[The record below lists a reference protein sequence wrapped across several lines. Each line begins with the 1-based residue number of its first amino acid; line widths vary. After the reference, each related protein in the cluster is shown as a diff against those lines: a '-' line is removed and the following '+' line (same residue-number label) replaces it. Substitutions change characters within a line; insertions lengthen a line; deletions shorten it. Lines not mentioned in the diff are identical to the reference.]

1 MRALLAAPN
10 NQKQCIPASFRWMSN
25 LSQMDEYLRGVK
37 RFMEEN
43 IPFNALL
50 GLKCE
55 SLEAGDA
62 TLLMPYRPEFV
73 GDPLRP
79 ALHGG
84 TLSAL
89 ADTAGGAAIFSAVEL
104 GARVSTIDLRIDYLR
119 PGRLED
125 VWAQA
130 KLVRRGNRV
139 GVSRIVLWQQPRP
152 NKDEERSIIAEATG
166 VYSVRM
172 PEGSEPSASTTQ
184 K

>member
-1 MRALLAAPN
+1 MHEAREMA
-10 NQKQCIPASFRWMSN
+10 
-25 LSQMDEYLRGVK
+25 EYLEGVK
-37 RFMEEN
+37 RFMEEK
-43 IPFNALL
+43 IPFNAFL
-50 GLKCE
+50 GLVCE
-55 SLEAGDA
+55 DLEAGEA
-62 TLLMPYRPEFV
+62 TLRMPFRPELV

-89 ADTAGGAAIFSAVEL
+89 ADTAGGAALFSAVDL

-139 GVSRIVLWQQPRP
+139 GVSRIVLWQQSRP
-152 NKDEERSIIAEATG
+152 GKDEERSVIAEATG
-166 VYSVRM
+166 VYSVRL
-172 PEGSEPSASTTQ
+172 PEGRPVPAAPAQ
-184 K
+184 KGPN

>member
-1 MRALLAAPN
+1 MNDTAKTA
-10 NQKQCIPASFRWMSN
+10 
-25 LSQMDEYLRGVK
+25 EYLQGLK

-43 IPFNALL
+43 IPFNVFL
-50 GLKCE
+50 GLECE
-55 SLEAGDA
+55 GLEPGLA
-62 TLLMPYRPEFV
+62 TIRMPFRPELV

-89 ADTAGGAAIFSAVEL
+89 ADTAGGAALFSAVDL

-125 VWAQA
+125 VWAEA

-139 GVSRIVLWQQPRP
+139 GVSRIVLWQRPRAG
-152 NKDEERSIIAEATG
+152 KDEERSIIAEATG
-166 VYSVRM
+166 VYSVRL
-172 PEGSEPSASTTQ
+172 PEGV
-184 K
+184 